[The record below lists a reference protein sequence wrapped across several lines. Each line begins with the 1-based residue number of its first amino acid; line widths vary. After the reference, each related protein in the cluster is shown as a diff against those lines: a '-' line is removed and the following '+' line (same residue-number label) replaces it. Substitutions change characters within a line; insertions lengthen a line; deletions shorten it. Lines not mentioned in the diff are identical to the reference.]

1 MNEHLAALQAW
12 VAKEGLD
19 LAYIS
24 DPINI
29 NYYTGF
35 FQDPEERITA
45 LIVTPDN
52 DPFLFT
58 PQLTIEEVKKAGWPY
73 QVFGYLDHEDPFAI
87 MANHI
92 KAVTANPTKLAIE
105 KDNLAV
111 FKFEALMKQFPDA
124 TFPVDASRFIENQRL
139 IKTPSEIKQM
149 EAAGAQ
155 ADRAFQAGFNAIK
168 AGATEQEVAAE
179 IDYAMMKEGVMHMSF
194 GTIVQAGVD
203 AANPH
208 GEPMGTKLQPNEL
221 VLFDLGTDNHGYMS
235 DATRTVAFGQV
246 TGEPREIFD
255 VCLEANLT
263 AMAAVKPGLKASE
276 LDKIARDIITK
287 AGYGDY
293 FNHRLG
299 HGIGMSTHEFPSI
312 MEGNDMLLQPGMCFS
327 IEPGIYVP
335 GVAGVRI
342 EDCVHVT
349 ETGCEPFTH
358 TSKEFGATI
367 FGVDRQLAYQLLF
380 L

>member
-1 MNEHLAALQAW
+1 MNEHLAALQTW
-12 VAKEGLD
+12 IGEEGLD

-45 LIVTPDN
+45 LIVAPDH

-58 PQLTIEEVKKAGWPY
+58 PQLTIEEVKKAGWAYP
-73 QVFGYLDHEDPFAI
+73 VFGYLDHEDPFAKL
-87 MANHI
+87 ASHI
-92 KAVTANPTKLAIE
+92 KTVDPNPTKWAIE

-111 FKFEALMKQFPDA
+111 FKFEAIMKQFPDA
-124 TFPVDASRFIENQRL
+124 TFPIDASRFIEKQRL
-139 IKTPSEIKQM
+139 IKTASEIKQM

-168 AGATEQEVAAE
+168 VGATEQEVAAE

-208 GEPMGTKLQPNEL
+208 GEPMGTKLAPNEL

-246 TGEPREIFD
+246 TGKPREIFD
-255 VCLEANLT
+255 ICLEANLT
-263 AMAAVKPGLKASE
+263 AMDAVKPGLKASE

-287 AGYGDY
+287 AGYGEY

-312 MEGNDMLLQPGMCFS
+312 MEGNDMILQPGMCFS

-358 TSKEFGATI
+358 TSKEFTVING
-367 FGVDRQLAYQLLF
+367 
-380 L
+380 